1 MEFSSGGLTGKLA
14 RFGAVVAIAAT
25 LGACSV
31 IPSWMGGDSGSSST
45 DVADSSDTVAP
56 PADQSAAP
64 VGDSTTASTAN
75 GQFPDLA
82 DTPDRPAAPS
92 TSDEQKK
99 VADSLA
105 ADRARQ
111 NYSAD
116 ALRAGAEAQAAPP
129 SATPPPDDVAE
140 VDTGSKSG
148 SDSSAGSNSGG
159 SSDSSAASDSGSSSA
174 TADAS
179 SSATAPATSAAPA
192 PAPTTAVASASAPA
206 PAAPSDGLPAVP
218 ASSSVNG
225 AQSISMSDAALGF
238 QASKAPPLDAS
249 VAQFVPMPIMSRYQ
263 QTASLGGAPGVSGSP
278 YAGGG
283 AAVPTRA
290 MGGPERMTGAVVA
303 NYDALQG
310 GAVAPSVAYSNAQ
323 GLPPA
328 AVIGFSNATT
338 ILSADAKAQIRSAAE
353 SFNARGATGYIRVV
367 GHASTSATKISEAR
381 RMELNFER
389 SQARATSVMRELIKD
404 GVPANKILIDAVGD
418 SQPVYDAASQGESG
432 NRRAEIF
439 FQG

>member
-1 MEFSSGGLTGKLA
+1 MEFSAGGLTGKLM
-14 RFGAVVAIAAT
+14 RLGAVVAIAAT

-31 IPSWMGGDSGSSST
+31 IPSWMGGDSGSSSSS
-45 DVADSSDTVAP
+45 DVADASDTAAP
-56 PADQSAAP
+56 PADQSAA
-64 VGDSTTASTAN
+64 DSTTASTTN

-82 DTPDRPAAPS
+82 DTPDRPAPAS
-92 TSDEQKK
+92 TSDEQKR

-105 ADRARQ
+105 ADRSRQ

-148 SDSSAGSNSGG
+148 SSSDADSSSSSGD
-159 SSDSSAASDSGSSSA
+159 SDSSNA
-174 TADAS
+174 TADAG
-179 SSATAPATSAAPA
+179 SAAPA
-192 PAPTTAVASASAPA
+192 TTDSAPASAPTTAVASAQTAA
-206 PAAPSDGLPAVP
+206 PAAPSGGLPAVP
-218 ASSSVNG
+218 ASSSING
-225 AQSISMSDAALGF
+225 AQSIAMSDAALGF

-263 QTASLGGAPGVSGSP
+263 QTASLGGAAGLSGSP
-278 YAGGG
+278 YAGGP
-283 AAVPTRA
+283 AVPAVPSRA

-310 GAVAPSVAYSNAQ
+310 GAVAPAVAYSNAQ
-323 GLPPA
+323 GLPAA
-328 AVIGFSNATT
+328 AVIAFSDATT
-338 ILSADAKAQIRSAAE
+338 ILSADAKAQIRAAAE
-353 SFNARGATGYIRVV
+353 SFNARGGTGYIRVV
-367 GHASTSATKISEAR
+367 GHASTSSTKVSEAR
-381 RMELNFER
+381 RLELNFER

-404 GVPANKILIDAVGD
+404 GVAANKILIDAVGD
-418 SQPVYDAASQGESG
+418 SQPAYNAAAQGENG

>member
-1 MEFSSGGLTGKLA
+1 MEFSAGGLTGKLV

-31 IPSWMGGDSGSSST
+31 IPSWMGGDSGSSSAT
-45 DVADSSDTVAP
+45 EDTADASAP
-56 PADQSAAP
+56 SADQSAAP
-64 VGDSTTASTAN
+64 AADSTTASTTN

-82 DTPDRPAAPS
+82 DTPDRPTAPS
-92 TSDEQKK
+92 TADDQKR

-105 ADRARQ
+105 ADRTRQ

-116 ALRAGAEAQAAPP
+116 ALRAGTEPAAAPP
-129 SATPPPDDVAE
+129 GAAPPPDEVAE
-140 VDTGSKSG
+140 VDTASKSADA
-148 SDSSAGSNSGG
+148 SDADTSSAPAPDASADNSSSNS
-159 SSDSSAASDSGSSSA
+159 APA
-174 TADAS
+174 TADTS
-179 SSATAPATSAAPA
+179 STPA
-192 PAPTTAVASASAPA
+192 PAPTTAVASTQTPA
-206 PAAPSDGLPAVP
+206 PAAAPSGLPAVP
-218 ASSSVNG
+218 ANSSING
-225 AQSISMSDAALGF
+225 AQSVAMSDAALGF

-249 VAQFVPMPIMSRYQ
+249 VAQFVPLPIMSRYQ
-263 QTASLGGAPGVSGSP
+263 QTASLGGAAGLSNSP
-278 YAGGG
+278 YAGGP
-283 AAVPTRA
+283 AVPAVPNRA

-310 GAVAPSVAYSNAQ
+310 GSVAPAVAYSNAQ

-328 AVIGFSNATT
+328 AVVMFSDATT
-338 ILSADAKAQIRSAAE
+338 ILSADAKAQVRSAAE

-367 GHASTSATKISEAR
+367 GHASSAAAKVSEAR
-381 RMELNFER
+381 RLQINFER

-418 SQPVYDAASQGESG
+418 SQPVYDAAAQGENG

>member
-1 MEFSSGGLTGKLA
+1 MEFSAGGLTGKLM
-14 RFGAVVAIAAT
+14 RLGAVVAIAAT

-31 IPSWMGGDSGSSST
+31 IPSWMGGDSGSSSSS
-45 DVADSSDTVAP
+45 DVADASDTAAP
-56 PADQSAAP
+56 PADQSAA
-64 VGDSTTASTAN
+64 DSTTASTTN

-82 DTPDRPAAPS
+82 DTPDRPAPAS
-92 TSDEQKK
+92 TSDEQKR

-105 ADRARQ
+105 ADRSRQ

-148 SDSSAGSNSGG
+148 SSSDADSSSSSGD
-159 SSDSSAASDSGSSSA
+159 SDSSNA
-174 TADAS
+174 TADAG
-179 SSATAPATSAAPA
+179 SAAPA
-192 PAPTTAVASASAPA
+192 TTDSAPASAPTTAVASAQTAA
-206 PAAPSDGLPAVP
+206 PAAPSGGLPAVP
-218 ASSSVNG
+218 ASSSING
-225 AQSISMSDAALGF
+225 AQSIAMSDAALGF

-263 QTASLGGAPGVSGSP
+263 QTASLGGAAGLSGSP
-278 YAGGG
+278 YAGGP
-283 AAVPTRA
+283 AVPAVPARA

-310 GAVAPSVAYSNAQ
+310 GAVAPAVVYSNAQ
-323 GLPPA
+323 GLPAA
-328 AVIGFSNATT
+328 AVIAFSDATT
-338 ILSADAKAQIRSAAE
+338 ILSADAKAQIRAAAE
-353 SFNARGATGYIRVV
+353 SFNDRGGTGYIRVV
-367 GHASTSATKISEAR
+367 GHASTSSTKVSEAR
-381 RMELNFER
+381 RLELNFER

-404 GVPANKILIDAVGD
+404 GVAANKILIDAVGD
-418 SQPVYDAASQGESG
+418 SQPAYNAAAQGENG

>member
-1 MEFSSGGLTGKLA
+1 MEFSAGGLTGKLA
-14 RFGAVVAIAAT
+14 RLGAVIAIAAT

-31 IPSWMGGDSGSSST
+31 IPSWMGGDSGSSSAT
-45 DVADSSDTVAP
+45 EDTADASAP
-56 PADQSAAP
+56 PTDQTAEPAA
-64 VGDSTTASTAN
+64 DSTTASTSN

-92 TSDEQKK
+92 TADDQKR

-105 ADRARQ
+105 ADRTRQ

-116 ALRAGAEAQAAPP
+116 ALRAGTETAAPP
-129 SATPPPDDVAE
+129 PGAAPPPDEVAD
-140 VDTGSKSG
+140 VDTGAKSA
-148 SDSSAGSNSGG
+148 D
-159 SSDSSAASDSGSSSA
+159 ASDSDAGAAPASGTS
-174 TADAS
+174 ADAS
-179 SSATAPATSAAPA
+179 SSNSAPATADTSSAPT
-192 PAPTTAVASASAPA
+192 PAPTTAVASAQTPAPA
-206 PAAPSDGLPAVP
+206 PTPSGGLPAVP
-218 ASSSVNG
+218 ANSSING
-225 AQSISMSDAALGF
+225 AQSVAMSDTALGF

-263 QTASLGGAPGVSGSP
+263 QTASLGGAAGLSGSP

-283 AAVPTRA
+283 AAVPAVPNRA

-310 GAVAPSVAYSNAQ
+310 GAVAPAVVYSNAQ

-328 AVIGFSNATT
+328 AVVMFANATT
-338 ILSADAKAQIRSAAE
+338 ILSADAKAQVRSAAE
-353 SFNARGATGYIRVV
+353 TFNARGATGYIRVV
-367 GHASTSATKISEAR
+367 GHASSATSKVSEER
-381 RMELNFER
+381 RLQINFER

-418 SQPVYDAASQGESG
+418 SQPVYDAAAQGENG

>member
-1 MEFSSGGLTGKLA
+1 MEFSAGGLTGKLM
-14 RFGAVVAIAAT
+14 RLGAVVAIAAT

-31 IPSWMGGDSGSSST
+31 IPSWMGGDSGSSSSS
-45 DVADSSDTVAP
+45 DVADASDTAAP
-56 PADQSAAP
+56 PADQSAA
-64 VGDSTTASTAN
+64 DSTTASTTN

-82 DTPDRPAAPS
+82 DTPDRPAPAS
-92 TSDEQKK
+92 TSDEQKR

-105 ADRARQ
+105 ADRSRQ

-148 SDSSAGSNSGG
+148 SSSDADSSSSSGD
-159 SSDSSAASDSGSSSA
+159 SDSSNA
-174 TADAS
+174 TADAG
-179 SSATAPATSAAPA
+179 SAAPA
-192 PAPTTAVASASAPA
+192 TTDSAPASAPTTAVASAQTAA
-206 PAAPSDGLPAVP
+206 PAAPSGGLPAVP
-218 ASSSVNG
+218 ASSSING
-225 AQSISMSDAALGF
+225 AQSIAMSDAALGF

-263 QTASLGGAPGVSGSP
+263 QTASLGGAAGLSGSP
-278 YAGGG
+278 YAGGP
-283 AAVPTRA
+283 AVPAVPARA

-310 GAVAPSVAYSNAQ
+310 GAVARAVVYSNAQ
-323 GLPPA
+323 GLPAA
-328 AVIGFSNATT
+328 AVIAFSDATT
-338 ILSADAKAQIRSAAE
+338 ILSADAKAQIRAAAE
-353 SFNARGATGYIRVV
+353 SFNARGGTGYIRVV
-367 GHASTSATKISEAR
+367 GHASTSSTKVSEAR
-381 RMELNFER
+381 RLELNFER

-404 GVPANKILIDAVGD
+404 GVAANKILIDAVGD
-418 SQPVYDAASQGESG
+418 SQPAYNAAAQGENG

>member
-1 MEFSSGGLTGKLA
+1 LA
-14 RFGAVVAIAAT
+14 RLGAVVAIAAT

-31 IPSWMGGDSGSSST
+31 IPSWMGGDSDSSST
-45 DVADSSDTVAP
+45 DVADTSDTVAP

-64 VGDSTTASTAN
+64 AADSTTASTSN

-82 DTPDRPAAPS
+82 DTPDRPTPPS

-105 ADRARQ
+105 ADRTRQ

-116 ALRAGAEAQAAPP
+116 ALRAGAEEQAAPP

-148 SDSSAGSNSGG
+148 SDSGA
-159 SSDSSAASDSGSSSA
+159 SSASGSDSGTGSASA
-174 TADAS
+174 TADTG
-179 SSATAPATSAAPA
+179 SSAPAPAATSSAPA
-192 PAPTTAVASASAPA
+192 PAPTTAVASSQTPA
-206 PAAPSDGLPAVP
+206 PAAPSGGMPAVP

-225 AQSISMSDAALGF
+225 AQSIAMSDAALGF

-249 VAQFVPMPIMSRYQ
+249 VAQFVPMPIISRYQ
-263 QTASLGGAPGVSGSP
+263 QTASLGGAPGLSGTP
-278 YAGGG
+278 YVGG
-283 AAVPTRA
+283 AAVPAVPTRA

-310 GAVAPSVAYSNAQ
+310 GAVGPALAYSNAQ

-328 AVIGFSNATT
+328 AVIAFSDATT
-338 ILSADAKAQIRSAAE
+338 ILSTDAKAQIRSAAE

-367 GHASTSATKISEAR
+367 GHASTSATKVSEAR

-418 SQPVYDAASQGESG
+418 SQPVYDAAAQGESG

>member
-1 MEFSSGGLTGKLA
+1 MEFSAGGLTGKLA
-14 RFGAVVAIAAT
+14 RLGAVVAIAAT

-31 IPSWMGGDSGSSST
+31 IPSWMGGDSGSSSAT
-45 DVADSSDTVAP
+45 EDTADASAP
-56 PADQSAAP
+56 PADQTAAP
-64 VGDSTTASTAN
+64 AAASTTASTTN

-92 TSDEQKK
+92 TSDDQKR

-105 ADRARQ
+105 ADRNRQ

-116 ALRAGAEAQAAPP
+116 ALRAGTETAAAPP
-129 SATPPPDDVAE
+129 GAAPPPDEVAE
-140 VDTGSKSG
+140 VDTSSKSADA
-148 SDSSAGSNSGG
+148 SD
-159 SSDSSAASDSGSSSA
+159 SDSSAAPASDTSADTSSS
-174 TADAS
+174 DA
-179 SSATAPATSAAPA
+179 APATPSPAPA
-192 PAPTTAVASASAPA
+192 PAPTTAVASAQTPAPA
-206 PAAPSDGLPAVP
+206 PAPSGGLPAVP
-218 ASSSVNG
+218 ASSSING
-225 AQSISMSDAALGF
+225 AQSVAMSDAALGF

-263 QTASLGGAPGVSGSP
+263 QTASLGGAAGLSGSP
-278 YAGGG
+278 YAGGP
-283 AAVPTRA
+283 AVPAVPNRA

-310 GAVAPSVAYSNAQ
+310 GAVAPAVAYSNAM

-328 AVIGFSNATT
+328 AVIVFSESTT
-338 ILSADAKAQIRSAAE
+338 ILSADAKAQVRSAAE

-367 GHASTSATKISEAR
+367 GHASSAATKVSEAR
-381 RMELNFER
+381 RLQLNFER

-418 SQPVYDAASQGESG
+418 SQPVYDAAAQGENG